1 MYGMRADWYRSEGSN
16 YLFQL
21 VSLAQRDL
29 DLFSIA
35 LKFSAS
41 DEKEILIC
49 LVQSIL
55 MTLKYKYVHVGL
67 TIFNH
72 QGHLKVSSSSGHLQ
86 TTSVRFYSWVKV

>member
-41 DEKEILIC
+41 DEKEIC

-72 QGHLKVSSSSGHLQ
+72 QGHLKVIRSSSDYQ
-86 TTSVRFYSWVKV
+86 C

>member
-1 MYGMRADWYRSEGSN
+1 MYGMRADWCRSEGSN

-49 LVQSIL
+49 LIQSIL
-55 MTLKYKYVHVGL
+55 MTLKYKYVGL

-72 QGHLKVSSSSGHLQ
+72 QGHLKVLSSSGHLQ

>member
-1 MYGMRADWYRSEGSN
+1 MYGMRADWCRSEGSN

-41 DEKEILIC
+41 DEKEIL
-49 LVQSIL
+49 
-55 MTLKYKYVHVGL
+55 MTLKYKYVGL

-72 QGHLKVSSSSGHLQ
+72 QGHLKVLSSSGHLQ